1 MSTEPTRQTY
11 SEHFP
16 GRGVP
21 MDQIAGFVERAT
33 GAGAPPYFRLRMED
47 APANVL
53 FGLTTPGTRLSV
65 TWVFKPAASDAE
77 EA

>member
-1 MSTEPTRQTY
+1 MSTEPKTQTY
-11 SEHFP
+11 SENFP

-21 MDQIAGFVERAT
+21 MDQISGFVERAVA
-33 GAGAPPYFRLRMED
+33 AGAPPHFRFRMED

-53 FGLTTPGTRLSV
+53 FGLTTPGTRISV
-65 TWVFKPAASDAE
+65 TWVYQPETVDAE